1 MAPADSTQSTKRS
14 LSSASSTTP
23 RDSAA
28 VDPLEDWA
36 LDDFDFDFDEDFDD
50 EEGAY

>member
-1 MAPADSTQSTKRS
+1 MAPADSTQSTQRS
-14 LSSASSTTP
+14 VPNGSSTSP

-50 EEGAY
+50 EEGTF